1 MWESEFREVERET
14 DHVLGVMKMVS
25 LRTEDTVN

>member
-1 MWESEFREVERET
+1 MWESEFREVERERG
-14 DHVLGVMKMVS
+14 HVLDVKKRVS